1 MNTSSRVVESCF
13 QNYLSLGFSIAL
25 QLLGKLLWR
34 TQVGE
39 LAWTESLTVYEASRG
54 QVGGQDGSKNIIFKV
69 GIACEKVS
77 YNENL
82 LYVCCLSVCLV
93 WLCMCMCCRCCC
105 CYGETFP
112 TGMSFENVEKE
123 EESLRKTVP
132 NKLELQRIVDK
143 GEVVEEEVEEEV
155 EKRERAAVVERIE
168 IRNANLVLF
177 SVYIKLCICF
187 HHLHV

>member
-1 MNTSSRVVESCF
+1 
-13 QNYLSLGFSIAL
+13 
-25 QLLGKLLWR
+25 
-34 TQVGE
+34 
-39 LAWTESLTVYEASRG
+39 
-54 QVGGQDGSKNIIFKV
+54 
-69 GIACEKVS
+69 
-77 YNENL
+77 
-82 LYVCCLSVCLV
+82 
-93 WLCMCMCCRCCC
+93 
-105 CYGETFP
+105 
-112 TGMSFENVEKE
+112 MSFENVEKE